1 MGDRPGSKQGRAG
14 GRDTPAI
21 WVETEGSTCPKILNT
36 HVFVWLVRVLGA
48 PGAAGGCVAGVRQA
62 RFFVV

>member
-36 HVFVWLVRVLGA
+36 HVFVWLVLVLGA
-48 PGAAGGCVAGVRQA
+48 PGA
-62 RFFVV
+62 